1 MIDTINI
8 KSLILRP
15 KSNSEFTSEELIIKR
30 AIKGDKISYEK
41 LIKANKEYLYKLA
54 FLYVKNEQDALDI
67 IQETVYKGFLNI
79 SKLKNVQFFNT
90 WLSRILINT
99 SIDFIKKR
107 DRALHTPITN
117 IDYSSIY
124 IQYNTSKIES
134 NLDLYNAIDLLKYEY
149 KTVIIL
155 KYFEDMKID
164 EISKILDIPKNT
176 VKTYLKR
183 GRESLSKIL
192 KEDYL
197 NE

>member
-1 MIDTINI
+1 MIETIRI
-8 KSLILRP
+8 KNLI
-15 KSNSEFTSEELIIKR
+15 SNPELTSEELIIKK
-30 AIKGDKISYEK
+30 AIKGDRLSYEK
-41 LIKANKEYLYKLA
+41 LIKNNKEYLYKLA

-67 IQETVYKGFLNI
+67 LQETVYKGFLNI
-79 SKLKNVQFFNT
+79 KKLKNIQFFNT
-90 WLSRILINT
+90 WISRILINT

-107 DRALHTPITN
+107 ERTTTTLITDNSVYIESN
-117 IDYSSIY
+117 I
-124 IQYNTSKIES
+124 SKIES
-134 NLDLYNAIDLLKYEY
+134 NIDLYNAIDLLKPEY

-164 EISKILDIPKNT
+164 RISEVLDIPQNT

-183 GRESLSKIL
+183 GRESLSRIL

>member
-15 KSNSEFTSEELIIKR
+15 KSNLEFTSEELIIKR
-30 AIKGDKISYEK
+30 AIRGDKISYEK

-79 SKLKNVQFFNT
+79 NKLKNAQFFNT

-107 DRALHTPITN
+107 DRELYTPITN
-117 IDYSSIY
+117 IDHSSIY